1 MELIEITPEEIIAL
15 QIENAY
21 LYRPKQNFIESI
33 RFNYQTQTVTY
44 SDEIDCYADWGFF
57 EKFINNSWP
66 LYQLDNPTHKLYI
79 INKE

>member
-21 LYRPKQNFIESI
+21 LYHPKQNFMESI
-33 RFNYQTQTVTY
+33 QFNYQTQNVTY
-44 SDEIDCYADWGFF
+44 SEEINCCADWTFF
-57 EKFINNSWP
+57 EEFINISWP
-66 LYQLDNPTHKLYI
+66 YYQQNNPTHKLYI